1 MLLSLKAILVWGRML
16 SLRLCLPSFLLEV
29 LAAGLG
35 GLVIIFA
42 IRRVVAGAGRA
53 LIVVNAACSHSSCQ
67 EGFAMMK
74 MREIGSMNTSSM
86 IGKQQTVK
94 QHDEMN

>member
-16 SLRLCLPSFLLEV
+16 SLRLCLPLFLLEV

-42 IRRVVAGAGRA
+42 RSRVVAGAGHT
-53 LIVVNAACSHSSCQ
+53 LIIADAACSHSSCQ
-67 EGFAMMK
+67 EGLAMMK
-74 MREIGSMNTSSM
+74 MRTIGTMYTSTM
-86 IGKQQTVK
+86 IGNQQIEK

>member
-1 MLLSLKAILVWGRML
+1 ML

-42 IRRVVAGAGRA
+42 RNRVVAGAGHA
-53 LIVVNAACSHSSCQ
+53 LMVVDAACSHSSCQ
-67 EGFAMMK
+67 EGLMSFFPAWSTLDQIDLK
-74 MREIGSMNTSSM
+74 ASM
-86 IGKQQTVK
+86 
-94 QHDEMN
+94 